1 MFSVQRRTLQTEGAE
16 LFSGVLAWRKM
27 AAASQPSL
35 SFRLEES
42 MWNSPTLLARV
53 CVLNGFHTR
62 ARVGRRRVP
71 RCPLALEGP
80 PASRGRGPQPG
91 GHSSSQGSGAWVPSA
106 RSGLAGL
113 PQAGLPVR
121 GPCHPGCLSGAC
133 CLRSFWKPCTVRK
146 WSRSWGGV
154 PRDAPACVWSSSL
167 LCAGPEV
174 YREEGREGK
183 EKGPLWEGCG
193 SGAGMRSGPRP
204 AGS

>member
-1 MFSVQRRTLQTEGAE
+1 MISLQRRTLQTEGAE

-42 MWNSPTLLARV
+42 MWNSPPLLARV
-53 CVLNGFHTR
+53 CVLNGFHAR
-62 ARVGRRRVP
+62 ARVGRRGVP

-80 PASRGRGPQPG
+80 RAPAPAAGPPRQGGRGPQPR

-133 CLRSFWKPCTVRK
+133 
-146 WSRSWGGV
+146 
-154 PRDAPACVWSSSL
+154 
-167 LCAGPEV
+167 
-174 YREEGREGK
+174 
-183 EKGPLWEGCG
+183 
-193 SGAGMRSGPRP
+193 
-204 AGS
+204 